1 MDQKPLIIYLAGPLF
16 TQAEQQWL
24 KTLQQ
29 SLQSFGDRAGRP
41 LEVVW
46 PYELFTQQ
54 ELAAWG
60 GRAKHE
66 IFNLCK
72 QHLDRADMVIAL
84 LDGSQ
89 VDDGTAWE
97 LGYFFAR
104 FPERRPI
111 IGIRTDFR
119 NAGDVPHALVN
130 LMLDCS
136 CTIIVRSV
144 EELMG
149 TIERYL
155 HNG

>member
-1 MDQKPLIIYLAGPLF
+1 MSEKPLTIYLAGPLF

-24 KTLQQ
+24 KALQQ
-29 SLQSFGDRAGRP
+29 SLQRFGERAGRQ

-60 GRAKHE
+60 SRAKHE
-66 IFNLCK
+66 IFSLCRK
-72 QHLDRADMVIAL
+72 HLDRADMVIAL
-84 LDGSQ
+84 LDGPQ

-119 NAGDVPHALVN
+119 NAGDAPQALVN

-136 CTIIVRSV
+136 CTMIVRSA
-144 EELMG
+144 EELM
-149 TIERYL
+149 TALKRYL
-155 HNG
+155 HTG